1 MVGKTISHYRIL
13 EKLGGGGM
21 GVVYKAEDTRLHRF
35 VALKFLPE
43 GLTRDRSA
51 LERFRREAETA
62 SALNHPN
69 ICTIYDIDEHEG
81 QPFIAMEYLEGQTL
95 KRRIE
100 DKPLKTNQLLE
111 LAIQIVDGLDAAHSK
126 GIIHR
131 DIKPANI
138 FITTRAQAKILDFG
152 LAKLTV
158 GAGLAPLRAPQ
169 GVPPQETPTASID
182 LEHLTSPGTTLG
194 TVAYMSPEQAR
205 GEVVDARTDLFS
217 FGAVLYE
224 MATGRMAF
232 SGNTT
237 AVIFDAILHSAP
249 PAPLYL
255 NPELPADL
263 ERIILRCLRKGPEER
278 YGSASEIERQ
288 LEDVRAVISTSPG
301 GTGLRA
307 LLHKSTRPSV
317 AVPGL
322 LLLLLLGSY
331 SGWRLQRSF
340 KAQWARTEALSRIAQ
355 LIEQEKFGEAY
366 AAGVQAEKYIPDD
379 TMLSKFW
386 PKISWLASI
395 RTTPPGVTVFRRNY
409 SSPDNAWELVG
420 RSPIE
425 KHRLP
430 LVDSQWRFEMK
441 GFAAAERSTVVLF
454 GDVLP
459 STSVSVTMDEKGQ
472 APAGMVHQTEC
483 FGPSGFGS
491 LRDTPATLL
500 GLPGFEDRP
509 AIPLGDY
516 WIDRYEVTNRQFKNF
531 LEQGGYAKREYWKHE
546 FRQDARTL
554 SWEEAMALFRDRT
567 GRPGPATWEVGDY
580 PRGQEDFPVSGV
592 SWYEAAA
599 YAEFAG
605 KSLPTIYHWATA
617 ASPCASASI
626 MPASNFGGRGPA
638 PVGSFGGMSWS
649 GAYDMGGNVK
659 EWCWNEAGSGRRYIL
674 GGAWDEPVYMFNDAD
689 ARPAL
694 ERSPNF
700 GFRCAKYG
708 SAGIVGKARDPVT
721 LQARDFNREKPVSD
735 ALFRVYKSLFSYDKT
750 PLHPVVES
758 VEETDDWK
766 REKITFAA
774 AYGNERVISYLF
786 LPKKWQPPFRL
797 LCTSLVRKPS
807 IFDPAQACPKQNSST
822 SSLRAAGRSCF
833 LCTRERLSAATISSR
848 ITPTQAVPG
857 ATT

>member
-1 MVGKTISHYRIL
+1 
-13 EKLGGGGM
+13 
-21 GVVYKAEDTRLHRF
+21 
-35 VALKFLPE
+35 
-43 GLTRDRSA
+43 
-51 LERFRREAETA
+51 
-62 SALNHPN
+62 
-69 ICTIYDIDEHEG
+69 
-81 QPFIAMEYLEGQTL
+81 
-95 KRRIE
+95 
-100 DKPLKTNQLLE
+100 
-111 LAIQIVDGLDAAHSK
+111 
-126 GIIHR
+126 
-131 DIKPANI
+131 
-138 FITTRAQAKILDFG
+138 
-152 LAKLTV
+152 
-158 GAGLAPLRAPQ
+158 
-169 GVPPQETPTASID
+169 
-182 LEHLTSPGTTLG
+182 
-194 TVAYMSPEQAR
+194 
-205 GEVVDARTDLFS
+205 
-217 FGAVLYE
+217 
-224 MATGRMAF
+224 
-232 SGNTT
+232 
-237 AVIFDAILHSAP
+237 
-249 PAPLYL
+249 
-255 NPELPADL
+255 
-263 ERIILRCLRKGPEER
+263 
-278 YGSASEIERQ
+278 
-288 LEDVRAVISTSPG
+288 
-301 GTGLRA
+301 
-307 LLHKSTRPSV
+307 
-317 AVPGL
+317 
-322 LLLLLLGSY
+322 
-331 SGWRLQRSF
+331 
-340 KAQWARTEALSRIAQ
+340 
-355 LIEQEKFGEAY
+355 
-366 AAGVQAEKYIPDD
+366 
-379 TMLSKFW
+379 
-386 PKISWLASI
+386 
-395 RTTPPGVTVFRRNY
+395 
-409 SSPDNAWELVG
+409 
-420 RSPIE
+420 
-425 KHRLP
+425 
-430 LVDSQWRFEMK
+430 
-441 GFAAAERSTVVLF
+441 
-454 GDVLP
+454 
-459 STSVSVTMDEKGQ
+459 
-472 APAGMVHQTEC
+472 
-483 FGPSGFGS
+483 
-491 LRDTPATLL
+491 
-500 GLPGFEDRP
+500 
-509 AIPLGDY
+509 
-516 WIDRYEVTNRQFKNF
+516 
-531 LEQGGYAKREYWKHE
+531 
-546 FRQDARTL
+546 
-554 SWEEAMALFRDRT
+554 MALFRDRT